1 MDRNVYH
8 ADQVLRKIEFFV
20 LRVICNHSCHEHDD
34 LKEEKG
40 DTCIKY
46 FPISHPHVLPS
57 YLSVFNS

>member
-1 MDRNVYH
+1 MDRDVYH

-20 LRVICNHSCHEHDD
+20 LRVISNHSCHEHDD